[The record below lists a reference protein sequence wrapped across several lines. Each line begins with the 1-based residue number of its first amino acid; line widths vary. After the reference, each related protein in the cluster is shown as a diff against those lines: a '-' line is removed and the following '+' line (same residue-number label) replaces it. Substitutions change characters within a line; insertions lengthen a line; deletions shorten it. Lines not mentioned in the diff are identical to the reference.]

1 MYLFIKSIFYF
12 NIKHYNII
20 IFLFSMSLIIDFSNI
35 KIANPDNTYIV
46 NEFIRYYDWIYSNYS
61 QSPKSPKE
69 NYYKLLVI
77 KKTIDIIAKFGKQII
92 SGSQLAKIKGIG
104 DKTIARINEIINT
117 GKLSEIKQGHIP
129 QIESVKELSS
139 IYGIGPVKA
148 SEFYFKYKITNL
160 KELIKAHKHGII
172 ELTDQMKL
180 GIKYKDKLVEK
191 IPRILIAR
199 LDIFVH
205 DKLQKIDKDFISVVC
220 GSYRR
225 GKPYSSD
232 VDILIT
238 NKKLKSKEDTGKY
251 LHLVLD
257 NLKKYF
263 IIDSLTT
270 SYNTHFQ
277 GFASFKLIPNLPSDY
292 DKKEFNVKSN
302 VIRLDIIIVSIQFF
316 YPALLHFTG
325 SGDFNQKLRLHAKS
339 LGYKLS
345 EYGLIQ
351 TTETGKEVYLE
362 AKSEQDIFD
371 TLLLKY
377 IPPEKR

>member
-1 MYLFIKSIFYF
+1 
-12 NIKHYNII
+12 
-20 IFLFSMSLIIDFSNI
+20 MSLIIDFTNI
-35 KIANPDNTYIV
+35 KITNSENTYIV

-61 QSPKSPKE
+61 KSTKSAKE

-77 KKTIDIIAKFGKQII
+77 KKTIDIIARYKKKII
-92 SGSQLAKIKGIG
+92 NGSQLANIKGIG
-104 DKTIARINEIINT
+104 EKTISRINEIIDT
-117 GKLSEIKQGHIP
+117 GKLSEIEKREN
-129 QIESVKELSS
+129 QIKVVKELSS

-148 SEFYFKYKITNL
+148 SEFYIQYGIKSLKDLIKKYKQG
-160 KELIKAHKHGII
+160 KI
-172 ELTDQMKL
+172 ELTEQMKL
-180 GIKYKDKLVEK
+180 GIKYKDTLVEK

-199 LDIFVH
+199 LDIFVYSE
-205 DKLQKIDKDFISVVC
+205 LQKIDPEFISIIC

-238 NKKLKSKEDTGKY
+238 NKKLKSKENTGKY
-251 LHLVLD
+251 LKLVID

-263 IIDSLTT
+263 IVDSLT
-270 SYNTHFQ
+270 SSFNTHFQ
-277 GFASFKLIPNLPSDY
+277 GFGTFKLIPNLPTSY
-292 DKKEFNVKSN
+292 NKAEFDVQTN
-302 VIRLDIIIVSIQFF
+302 VIRLDIIIVPIQFF
-316 YPALLHFTG
+316 YPALMHFTG
-325 SGDFNQKLRLHAKS
+325 SGDFNQKMRLHAKS

-345 EYGLIQ
+345 EYGLSTIDKS
-351 TTETGKEVYLE
+351 GKEKYLE

>member
-1 MYLFIKSIFYF
+1 
-12 NIKHYNII
+12 
-20 IFLFSMSLIIDFSNI
+20 MSLIVDFTNI
-35 KIANPDNTYIV
+35 KISNPDNAHIV

-61 QSPKSPKE
+61 KSTKSAKE

-77 KKTIDIIAKFGKQII
+77 KKTIDIIARYKKKITN
-92 SGSQLAKIKGIG
+92 GSQLANIKGIG
-104 DKTIARINEIINT
+104 EKTIARINEIIDT
-117 GKLSEIKQGHIP
+117 GKLSEIEKREN
-129 QIESVKELSS
+129 QISAIKELST

-148 SEFYFKYKITNL
+148 SEFYTQYGIKSL
-160 KELIKAHKHGII
+160 KDLIKANEQEKI

-180 GIKYKDKLVEK
+180 GIKYKDTLVEK

-199 LDIFVH
+199 LDIFVYSV
-205 DKLQKIDKDFISVVC
+205 LQKIDPQFISVIC

-238 NKKLKSKEDTGKY
+238 NKKLKLKEDTCKY
-251 LHLVLD
+251 LKLVID

-263 IIDSLTT
+263 IVDSLTT
-270 SYNTHFQ
+270 SFNTHFQ
-277 GFASFKLIPNLPSDY
+277 GFGTFKLIPDLPTDY
-292 DKKEFNVKSN
+292 NKAEFDVQIN
-302 VIRLDIIIVSIQFF
+302 VIRLDIILVPIKFF
-316 YPALLHFTG
+316 YPALMHFTG
-325 SGDFNQKLRLHAKS
+325 SGDFNQKMRLHAKS

-345 EYGLIQ
+345 EYGLIE
-351 TTETGKEVYLE
+351 TDETGKEKYLE

-371 TLLLKY
+371 ALLLKY